1 MRGASRASLAQVSDQ
16 LSAVATSKET
26 ASTIGEE
33 LFAVVKLLDSEHG
46 LRRALTDPARQ
57 AEAKA
62 GLVRSLLD
70 GKVSAPALDLM
81 AELAS
86 ARWSAARDLA
96 DAAEELA
103 VTAMVIAAEQAGHLD
118 DLEDELF
125 RFGRV
130 AMGQPEL
137 YSALTNPYLP
147 ADRKTGLLNALL
159 DGKVSAEAGRLITQ
173 AALEPR
179 GRSLEANLDAYAK
192 AAAGRRQRLVAVVRV
207 ASSLSQQQQDRLA
220 AALSAL
226 YGHDVFLNIVLDRD
240 VVGGL
245 SIQVGDEF
253 IDASVAS
260 RLATVRRKLAG

>member
-1 MRGASRASLAQVSDQ
+1 MRGASRASLAQASDQ
-16 LSAVATSKET
+16 LSAVVTSKAT
-26 ASTIGEE
+26 ADTTGEE

-57 AEAKA
+57 ADAKA

-70 GKVSAPALDLM
+70 GKVSAQTLDLV
-81 AELAS
+81 AGLAS

-103 VTAMVIAAEQAGHLD
+103 VKAVVIAAEQAGNLD
-118 DLEDELF
+118 DLEDGLF

-130 AMGQPEL
+130 AMGRPEL

-147 ADRKTGLLNALL
+147 AERKRGLLGALL
-159 DGKVSAEAGRLITQ
+159 NGKVSAEAERLITQ

-179 GRSLEANLDAYAK
+179 GRSLEANLDSYAK
-192 AAAGRRQRLVAVVRV
+192 VAAERRQRLVAVVRV

-220 AALSAL
+220 AALAAL
-226 YGHDVFLNIVLDRD
+226 YGHDVFLNIVLDRH
-240 VVGGL
+240 VVGGM

-253 IDASVAS
+253 IDASVVS
-260 RLATVRRKLAG
+260 RLAAVRRKLAG